1 MNYGAEPADQVV
13 RYSLEGMEYSL
24 KITGNVAKHVAVFIA
39 AALKDQKKTRGKTRL
54 TRMLKE
60 QRPMKFF
67 TVPGDRLKEFAKEA
81 KARGILYVVIKDKV
95 NPDQTEVMVFAD
107 DAAKM
112 NRVLD
117 RMNLDFVKAESG
129 SMVTEAVEKETAP
142 EKAENQMEKETGE
155 NVRTE
160 TVVLPEGK
168 IEFELDDAEEM
179 FQIGDEAFPEG
190 NFTQAQEG
198 EEKNPSEPFSRNRN
212 TSSDREISWKEKN
225 EKPSVRKELGDI
237 RKEQEEKRKRPG
249 ETRLDLV
256 NKNVAIFKSI
266 IPEIAK
272 RNFAGIMLVVANPVD
287 ILTQVAIKLS
297 GLPENRV
304 IGSGT
309 VLDSARLR
317 YKLGEHLS
325 VDSRSVH
332 AFIVGEH
339 GDSEVVAWSSANVSG
354 VPLSEMCEMRG
365 HYKHKENTAEIATA
379 VKNSAYEIINKKH
392 ATYYG
397 IAMSVKRICEVIMR
411 DEKSILPVSHMIHGV
426 YDIDGVSL
434 SMPAIVG
441 ADGIESDIPINLSG
455 EEALKLK
462 ESADSLKKI
471 IETIEL

>member
-1 MNYGAEPADQVV
+1 MINSKKAVMIGCGFVGSASVFALIQSGLFKEIVLIDADKNKAEGEAMDISHGIPFA
-13 RYSLEGMEYSL
+13 S
-24 KITGNVAKHVAVFIA
+24 
-39 AALKDQKKTRGKTRL
+39 
-54 TRMLKE
+54 
-60 QRPMKFF
+60 PMKIYA
-67 TVPGDRLKEFAKEA
+67 GDYDDVADA
-81 KARGILYVVIKDKV
+81 AIVVISAGAGQK
-95 NPDQTEVMVFAD
+95 
-107 DAAKM
+107 
-112 NRVLD
+112 
-117 RMNLDFVKAESG
+117 
-129 SMVTEAVEKETAP
+129 
-142 EKAENQMEKETGE
+142 
-155 NVRTE
+155 
-160 TVVLPEGK
+160 
-168 IEFELDDAEEM
+168 
-179 FQIGDEAFPEG
+179 
-190 NFTQAQEG
+190 
-198 EEKNPSEPFSRNRN
+198 
-212 TSSDREISWKEKN
+212 
-225 EKPSVRKELGDI
+225 
-237 RKEQEEKRKRPG
+237 PG

-339 GDSEVVAWSSANVSG
+339 G
-354 VPLSEMCEMRG
+354 
-365 HYKHKENTAEIATA
+365 
-379 VKNSAYEIINKKH
+379 
-392 ATYYG
+392 
-397 IAMSVKRICEVIMR
+397 
-411 DEKSILPVSHMIHGV
+411 V

-471 IETIEL
+471 METIEL